1 MGMHFVAG
9 TGAEVD
15 DAQIEI
21 LACLRRQQRLPRHGT
36 TREQRSVHGLGRDF
50 GWFVYLHWS
59 ILLSGY
65 RAYLASRG
73 SVPASQ
79 CPCNGA
85 SGHGQMGLFQQ
96 PARAARFCASR
107 ASQASAI
114 ASTTLAHSST
124 GTSIMRPSRGTAAVP
139 AATASAKTSRTRL
152 LCATRSAVGVKA
164 ELTGA
169 TQLGSGQRT
178 PFMPRFLASVA
189 IR

>member
-85 SGHGQMGLFQQ
+85 SGAWSDGPVSAAFAGGAFLRIAGITGL
-96 PARAARFCASR
+96 
-107 ASQASAI
+107 
-114 ASTTLAHSST
+114 
-124 GTSIMRPSRGTAAVP
+124 
-139 AATASAKTSRTRL
+139 
-152 LCATRSAVGVKA
+152 
-164 ELTGA
+164 
-169 TQLGSGQRT
+169 
-178 PFMPRFLASVA
+178 
-189 IR
+189 